1 MANPTMSDDATL
13 HFDTAVFNP
22 ELNEMHVGRNP
33 VFHTSCTLVPVDF
46 ANSKFAD
53 DYVESLDEV
62 AKVLKHGFE
71 TNETSTQ
78 INKTQWLASVAQVL
92 AAIHK
97 GVYCTFP
104 LLSTEEY
111 KAAFGP
117 DDSNATRD
125 FSFAVGSL
133 HYFLTNMAV
142 DHPNNYKQ
150 CARCLKV
157 SSTTTT
163 AEHFEAH
170 LMACN
175 RDADAV
181 RLMVINTMIK
191 KACNEALRWKDVQD
205 QIVLVVIN
213 SDPPPFH
220 TDLRIEEWVQRMAT
234 SKHLEAKANATA
246 FTVKTVHATYK
257 AQLAIST
264 ASLDTG
270 L

>member
-1 MANPTMSDDATL
+1 MVLCVVSMPEASSFPLNYHHLGIPLGIPCDPYCCWLFVVTIHLYIIALYTTQPPCQAMANPTMSDDATL

-53 DYVESLDEV
+53 DYIKSLDEV
-62 AKVLKHGFE
+62 AEVLKHGFE

-92 AAIHK
+92 AAIHE

-117 DDSNATRD
+117 DDSNATHD

-133 HYFLTNMAV
+133 HYFLTNTAV

-191 KACNEALRWKDVQD
+191 EACNEAL
-205 QIVLVVIN
+205 
-213 SDPPPFH
+213 
-220 TDLRIEEWVQRMAT
+220 
-234 SKHLEAKANATA
+234 
-246 FTVKTVHATYK
+246 
-257 AQLAIST
+257 
-264 ASLDTG
+264 
-270 L
+270 